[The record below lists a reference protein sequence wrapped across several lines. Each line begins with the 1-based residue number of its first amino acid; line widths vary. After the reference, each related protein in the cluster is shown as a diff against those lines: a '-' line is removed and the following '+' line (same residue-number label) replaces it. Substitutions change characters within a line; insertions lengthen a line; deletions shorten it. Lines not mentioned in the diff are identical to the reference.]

1 MSKIYTRKQIR
12 KIEEQLELGYLNG
25 AMCTDL
31 EIGSFGNDEEDLFQ
45 PEDNPTRFPAEAEKV
60 YSRSKSNSFIVL
72 GKDRMGDV
80 FSGFGGRG
88 APNSNAIDLVAGMGS
103 SFEPIGKR
111 YLNKDDVV
119 DPNPF
124 TDAARVY
131 ISQRTDLDGHFG
143 ITEGE
148 IYPLDSKQGVS
159 GIAMKADSVLVLGRR
174 NIKIKAG
181 QSHGEGF
188 SKKGETDAHGTE
200 LPDARI
206 ELIADGLLEPM
217 VKGDKMLECITGI
230 YNDIQQTR
238 LQVIN
243 LIAQVSQLQIALTLH
258 THQTAGVG
266 GGIAFPSGTLIAN
279 TYNQMPKLLDS
290 LTSNVADMF
299 SATVEQVNCTLVPNK
314 DRYIL
319 SKNVFTS

>member
-1 MSKIYTRKQIR
+1 MSKTYTRKQIR

-31 EIGSFGNDEEDLFQ
+31 EIGSFGDDDEDSFQ

-88 APNSNAIDLVAGMGS
+88 TPNSNAIDLVAGMGS
-103 SFEPIGKR
+103 SSEPIGKR

-206 ELIADGLLEPM
+206 ELIADGFLEPM
-217 VKGDKMLECITGI
+217 VKGDKLVLCLEGI
-230 YNDIQQTR
+230 YE
-238 LQVIN
+238 QVN
-243 LIAQVSQLQIALTLH
+243 NNRGVMAQMISQMLKLRTALMLH
-258 THQTAGVG
+258 THPVG
-266 GGIAFPSGTLIAN
+266 NPIVTFPSPELIGAN
-279 TYNQMPKLLDS
+279 VNELPKDIQELYNSINEMILG
-290 LTSNVADMF
+290 A
-299 SATVEQVNCTLVPNK
+299 VEELNSIKVPNK